1 MLSPEHDAFLL
12 EDKIVEKEGILKK
25 RNFLI
30 RRSWESFQWI

>member
-25 RNFLI
+25 KELFN
-30 RRSWESFQWI
+30 